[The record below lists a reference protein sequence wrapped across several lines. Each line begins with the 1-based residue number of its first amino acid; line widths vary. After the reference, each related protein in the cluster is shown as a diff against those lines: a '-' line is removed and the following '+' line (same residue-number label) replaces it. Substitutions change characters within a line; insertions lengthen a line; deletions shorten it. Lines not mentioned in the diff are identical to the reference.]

1 MKADIPNQ
9 LETAEERATRMW
21 RNNVITKSIQ
31 QPEAKVQQ
39 PSTTIQ
45 HDPSLARIKRIF
57 HKEIMSVFETNRRNV
72 IMQYQASIAHQK
84 RILMLEKLRRL
95 ENDNNR

>member
-9 LETAEERATRMW
+9 LETAEMRATRMW

-39 PSTTIQ
+39 PSTID
-45 HDPSLARIKRIF
+45 HYDPSLARIKRVL

-95 ENDNNR
+95 EMNDD